1 MGYNVVMQ
9 SDGALKDADFA
20 SGEQTNN
27 SLIQSITGGTLTE
40 PASLSD
46 NSWCIAII
54 GNTGFD
60 NEATYQSTDQSVL
73 SRAKFAPV
81 PGRSGSSPNGEVIF
95 GGDAATTGA
104 TRTIYFGVKTDPYF
118 RAGSYSTS
126 VIYTVTAVLPA
137 ESILSSVT
145 PGSYELESGAS
156 GQITIAGTNLL
167 SAYSV
172 YLANASGGKVGDCTN
187 LSVISDTVRKHFI
200 AIFIVDTQCKI
211 VNIMRVVNSRRNI
224 TMKLLHR

>member
-1 MGYNVVMQ
+1 MP
-9 SDGALKDADFA
+9 GA
-20 SGEQTNN
+20 
-27 SLIQSITGGTLTE
+27 IQ
-40 PASLSD
+40 
-46 NSWCIAII
+46 
-54 GNTGFD
+54 
-60 NEATYQSTDQSVL
+60 
-73 SRAKFAPV
+73 
-81 PGRSGSSPNGEVIF
+81 
-95 GGDAATTGA
+95 AATTGD
-104 TRTIYFGVKTDPYF
+104 TRTIYYGVKTAPYF
-118 RAGSYSTS
+118 RAGSYLTS

-224 TMKLLHR
+224 TMKLLHK